1 MRRRAI
7 RLAGIAM
14 LYAALC
20 FLASCE
26 SPTYYSVSGGYY
38 GTGVWYDPYYYRPCC
53 GGYYGPRHPHH
64 PHHPH
69 RPPGGRP
76 PGMRPPGMRPPPGGN
91 RPSIPSRPRPTP
103 YRGR

>member
-1 MRRRAI
+1 MRRYAI
-7 RLAGIAM
+7 RLAGIA
-14 LYAALC
+14 LLSAGLC
-20 FLASCE
+20 FLLSCE

-38 GTGVWYDPYYYRPCC
+38 GTGGWYDPYYYRPCC
-53 GGYYGPRHPHH
+53 RGYYGPHH

-69 RPPGGRP
+69 RPPGARP
-76 PGMRPPGMRPPPGGN
+76 PGMRPPGSRPPSGN